1 MKLDIYKSST
11 FSTNFQVNPLYP
23 SPSLSRAGGQGD
35 RLVDP
40 HHNEERQGDRGDPP
54 RLRRLRQHGS
64 RGRHRVRVHARG
76 QEGHQARPD
85 PPQREQH
92 HHGE

>member
-1 MKLDIYKSST
+1 MS
-11 FSTNFQVNPLYP
+11 QVPFPPIFKPTP
-23 SPSLSRAGGQGD
+23 SIPPSLSRAGGQGD
-35 RLVDP
+35 RLADS